1 MYEATQKDNL
11 KVIGL
16 NDQIKQVNTE
26 FNEMMELRNEAKR
39 QLELKFKDVYQ
50 KIKDNKQ
57 HTIDEGKKVNESLKA
72 YQQKYEKQMT
82 DLRVELGVKF
92 DNENEH

>member
-16 NDQIKQVNTE
+16 NDQIKQVNDE

-39 QLELKFKDVYQ
+39 
-50 KIKDNKQ
+50 
-57 HTIDEGKKVNESLKA
+57 
-72 YQQKYEKQMT
+72 
-82 DLRVELGVKF
+82 
-92 DNENEH
+92 